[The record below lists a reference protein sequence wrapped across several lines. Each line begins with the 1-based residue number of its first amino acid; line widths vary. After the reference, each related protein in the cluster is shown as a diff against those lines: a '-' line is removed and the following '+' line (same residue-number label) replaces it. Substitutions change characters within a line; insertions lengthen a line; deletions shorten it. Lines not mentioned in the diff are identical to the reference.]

1 MPALDAGSAPK
12 STHSRTWMPSASR
25 GARRRRAFLAMF
37 SSCYNSG
44 MRSTRIGRLIQL
56 VAMLIGVGFI
66 ALWVRSHLSNDLLF
80 FTTRHGRYVEVAAI
94 PDQFRITIVNRWP
107 GWPVGV
113 PLSSGSPS
121 PLWPVFGQGLIDHP
135 WFPLGFAVTH
145 GARPILLDLA
155 GANPRSALATY
166 SQWAIP
172 FSLPV
177 LICAA
182 VIFQPLIRKQL
193 GRRREGLRVARGLC
207 SQCGYDLRASTRR
220 CPECGTERDARF
232 K

>member
-1 MPALDAGSAPK
+1 MDAAGVARSATPAGFFG
-12 STHSRTWMPSASR
+12 T
-25 GARRRRAFLAMF
+25 GLAKA
-37 SSCYNSG
+37 SSCYNLG
-44 MRSTRIGRLIQL
+44 MESTRVGRLIRL

-66 ALWVRSHLSNDLLF
+66 ALWVRSHLSSDLLF
-80 FTTRHGRYVEVAAI
+80 FTTRGGRYVEVAAI
-94 PDQFRITIVNRWP
+94 PDQFRITVVDRWP

-113 PLSSGSPS
+113 RISTRPPS
-121 PLWPVFGQGLIDHP
+121 PIWPVFGQGLISHR

-172 FSLPV
+172 FPLPV

-182 VIFQPLIRKQL
+182 IVFQPLVRRL
-193 GRRREGLRVARGLC
+193 LRRRREGFRVARGFC
-207 SQCGYDLRASTRR
+207 SQCGYDLRASTGR
-220 CPECGTERDARF
+220 CPECGTERDPRLMRCGTAAPRA
-232 K
+232 